1 MTHNIELTVTCD
13 QAELD
18 RLVRYIAEWTGGIH
32 ARNAAANAAPS
43 GMRKPMQVHKFWV
56 DGKPMWSGEPPV

>member
-18 RLVRYIAEWTGGIH
+18 RLLASIAEWTKGIH
-32 ARNAAANAAPS
+32 ARNAAFQRGTP
-43 GMRKPMQVHKFWV
+43 MRVHKFWV